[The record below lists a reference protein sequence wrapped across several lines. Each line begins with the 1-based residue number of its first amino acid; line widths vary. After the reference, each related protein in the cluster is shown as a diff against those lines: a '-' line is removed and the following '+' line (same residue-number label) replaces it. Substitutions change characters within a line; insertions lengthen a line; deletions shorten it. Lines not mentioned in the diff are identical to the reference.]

1 MDEEPRVARA
11 TGKPRDVARGRRE
24 VSEMTGHVSF
34 RGTGSTL
41 GDNVGLV
48 AALIAVV
55 VAQVLK
61 PFSEWAITGRFK
73 ASLMVGSGGFPSS
86 HSSLVTALATGT
98 ACQAGLGDP
107 AFATALVLALVV
119 RPPSV
124 NTLILFT
131 VAIRPF
137 ARDARQTPTERRF
150 DRDIVTGD
158 VRRHGGA
165 KAGWYARHRHQQ
177 PGHGVPFGP

>member
-1 MDEEPRVARA
+1 M
-11 TGKPRDVARGRRE
+11 
-24 VSEMTGHVSF
+24 
-34 RGTGSTL
+34 

-165 KAGWYARHRHQQ
+165 KAGWISRDGDQHAR
-177 PGHGVPFGP
+177 GGGVRDERDERDGCDGCGAGERERGRRTGER

>member
-1 MDEEPRVARA
+1 MPICPYDEYFEAVSLRPRGFLFSEGALVTFATWKAR
-11 TGKPRDVARGRRE
+11 TSRGSRRS
-24 VSEMTGHVSF
+24 VSEMTHVSL
-34 RGTGSTL
+34 RGTGTTL

-119 RPPSV
+119 RPHLV
-124 NTLILFT
+124 NTHFYSVPAVASLFAPSPFTRAKTLTSARSTAIL
-131 VAIRPF
+131 
-137 ARDARQTPTERRF
+137 
-150 DRDIVTGD
+150 
-158 VRRHGGA
+158 
-165 KAGWYARHRHQQ
+165 
-177 PGHGVPFGP
+177 